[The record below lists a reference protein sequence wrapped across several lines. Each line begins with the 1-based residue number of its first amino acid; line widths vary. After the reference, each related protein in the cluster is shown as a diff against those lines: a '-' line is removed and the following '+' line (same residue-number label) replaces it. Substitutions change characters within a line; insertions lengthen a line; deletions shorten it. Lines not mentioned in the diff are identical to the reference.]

1 MVVLRTELTPD
12 LLEEGLFREV
22 LNRIQTF
29 RKELDLEY
37 TGRIRLSLTGAEP
50 LLAAVRP
57 RVEAL
62 CRETLAVQVALDTAP
77 PSGAHVREVSIDGNP
92 LTLALELAD

>member
-1 MVVLRTELTPD
+1 M
-12 LLEEGLFREV
+12 
-22 LNRIQTF
+22 QTF

-37 TGRIRLSLTGAEP
+37 TGRIRLTVAGSEE

-62 CRETLAVQVALDTAP
+62 AREALAVDVSVGAEP
-77 PSGAHVREVSIDGNP
+77 PPGAHVREVSVEGDP
-92 LTLALELAD
+92 LVLGLSLA